1 MDRKTLKQA
10 PIYVR
15 DAYNHAIRLAPS
27 DLDGAIRTLVKVV
40 REYPE
45 VAATREKLREFE
57 LAKARGMNPLL
68 LAFWLMRRA
77 AGSLCGQSADPAR
90 HGRRRGG
97 L

>member
-1 MDRKTLKQA
+1 MWISFFIIFRSRSPAAETAGVESMDRKTLKQA

-68 LAFWLMRRA
+68 RAF
-77 AGSLCGQSADPAR
+77 
-90 HGRRRGG
+90 
-97 L
+97 